1 MKISPSSRRLLPWSG
16 AILLSVALALGI
28 IEATRLYWEHNY
40 KEALETE
47 VTRRGF
53 EVMAQTMNGNV
64 MGAVS
69 ALGLVDQPIKR
80 VARGEISLNT
90 PLVMEILQA
99 IGQSYEA
106 NGAYIVDPDG
116 IIKSSWDTVG
126 VPLTGVDVKFRPYFQ
141 IAMQGKQNIYAA
153 IGTTTG
159 LRSLYFAAP
168 LYSEVSVSTPIIGA
182 VVARLGIERVDSVL
196 RAWSGPALLLSP
208 QELVFASTRDEWIE
222 CLAGQCT
229 PERLKAIRTLK
240 QFGKIFDSGTPRTLP
255 FDLTSD
261 SVSIKNHRY
270 AVART
275 PLQWNDP
282 NGPWTLVLL
291 GDLDKLMPATLRT
304 LIGLTS
310 GILMLTLST
319 AFLTWRQRL
328 RHANQERQRAEA
340 ELKEYAGKLRES
352 KERLGLTLRSSGIG
366 IWERDL
372 VRQTSLWDEATCAIF
387 GYSGV
392 VLDDYSEIFLQRV
405 HPDDLETIKVA
416 TRQAIAGTA
425 DYITEFR
432 VIWPDASLRVL
443 AARAVVLRDDRG
455 QPTRI
460 IGTCWDV
467 TDAKQR
473 EHLALLGSEVGD
485 ALTSLQPLRD
495 RLQLCA
501 EALVHQLDAALA
513 RIWIRSGE
521 DNVLEMQA
529 SAGLHTHTDGLRG
542 RIPLGQYKIGRIA
555 QDGQLRFSQNVGVE
569 PDVDDQEWVRR
580 HGLVGFVGHPLVVE
594 GRVVGVMAFFSRT
607 KLIPETVQALGDI
620 AKTIAVAIDRD
631 RVESELHQNLA
642 ELERFN
648 RLVLGREEK
657 MIQLKQE
664 INELREQL
672 GQGKRY
678 KIVE

>member
-1 MKISPSSRRLLPWSG
+1 
-16 AILLSVALALGI
+16 V
-28 IEATRLYWEHNY
+28 N
-40 KEALETE
+40 
-47 VTRRGF
+47 
-53 EVMAQTMNGNV
+53 
-64 MGAVS
+64 
-69 ALGLVDQPIKR
+69 
-80 VARGEISLNT
+80 
-90 PLVMEILQA
+90 
-99 IGQSYEA
+99 
-106 NGAYIVDPDG
+106 PDG

-126 VPLTGVDVKFRPYFQ
+126 VPLTGVNVNFRPYFQ
-141 IAMQGKQNIYAA
+141 IAMRGKQNIYAA

-168 LYSEVSVSTPIIGA
+168 LYGAVSASAPIIGA
-182 VVARLGIERVDSVL
+182 VVARLGLERVDSVL

-208 QELVFASTRDEWIE
+208 QKLVFASTRKDLIE
-222 CLAGQCT
+222 CLAGPAT
-229 PERLKAIRTLK
+229 PERLKAIKTLK
-240 QFGKIFDSGTPRTLP
+240 QFGKMFDTGTPKTLP

-261 SVSIKNHRY
+261 IVSIENHRY

-275 PLQWNDP
+275 PVQWNDP

-291 GDLDKLMPATLRT
+291 GDLDKLMPASRQI

-310 GILMLTLST
+310 GVLMLTLSI
-319 AFLTWRQRL
+319 AFLIWRQRL

-340 ELKEYAGKLRES
+340 ELQEYAGKLRES
-352 KERLGLTLRSSGIG
+352 KERLDLTLGSTGIG

-372 VRQTSLWDEATCAIF
+372 VRQTSLWDEATRAIF
-387 GYSGV
+387 GYSGAA
-392 VLDDYSEIFLQRV
+392 LDDYSEIFLQRV
-405 HPDDLETIKVA
+405 HPDDLEAIKVA

-425 DYITEFR
+425 DYLTEFR
-432 VIWPDASLRVL
+432 VIWPDASLRLIV
-443 AARAVVLRDDRG
+443 ARAAVLRDDRG
-455 QPTRI
+455 RPMRLL
-460 IGTCWDV
+460 GTCWDV
-467 TDAKQR
+467 TDTKQR

-485 ALTSLQPLRD
+485 ALTSLKPLRE

-501 EALVHQLDAALA
+501 AALVHQLDAALA
-513 RIWIRSGE
+513 RIWILSGE

-529 SAGLHTHTDGLRG
+529 SAGLHTHTDGPHG

-555 QDGQLRFSQNVGVE
+555 QDARLRFSNNVGAE

-580 HGLVGFVGHPLVVE
+580 HGLVGFVGHPLMVE

-607 KLIPETVQALGDI
+607 KLIPEMVQALGDV

-648 RLVLGREEK
+648 RLVIGREEK

-678 KIVE
+678 KIVA